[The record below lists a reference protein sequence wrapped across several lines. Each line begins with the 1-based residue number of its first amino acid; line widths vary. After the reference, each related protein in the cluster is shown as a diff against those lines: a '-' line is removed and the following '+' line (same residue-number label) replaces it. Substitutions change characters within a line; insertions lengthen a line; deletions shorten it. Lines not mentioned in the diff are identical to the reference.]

1 MHVREGGRE
10 GGRGRGG
17 RGVKRESTVYNDKCV
32 SPSDAEKSSDRERTV
47 MVSMHAACSRHLGYL
62 SLSPLTLS
70 SQSYE
75 QAFEKIKEAT
85 GITDIDQLV
94 SKFIEGTTSPLH

>member
-1 MHVREGGRE
+1 M
-10 GGRGRGG
+10 
-17 RGVKRESTVYNDKCV
+17 YNDECV
-32 SPSDAEKSSDRERTV
+32 SLSDAEKSSDRERTV
-47 MVSMHAACSRHLGYL
+47 MVSILLHACSRHLGIILL
-62 SLSPLTLS
+62 SLSPPPLTLS

-94 SKFIEGTTSPLH
+94 SKFIEGNTTALH